1 LGRPAVTGVSLS
13 RPRVTFVRER
23 DGSVNL
29 PPPRNAEPS
38 SSLQLGIVSVTAL
51 SIHVDD
57 RLTQR
62 SFTVGPLDLSVDTAG
77 ASHPFGTFGP
87 DAFTARAGQADISG
101 TLAGRLAFDG
111 TRVNVDD
118 LTVETGEGRVG
129 MAGWMDVAGARPAV
143 SAHGKASVDLA
154 RAARLA
160 GVEGRVAR
168 GLAGNLEGT
177 IDVSGAL
184 AAPDISLAVV
194 SREAGYA
201 PIGLFRLNG
210 RSSFNGSRAVI
221 DML

>member
-1 LGRPAVTGVSLS
+1 VA
-13 RPRVTFVRER
+13 
-23 DGSVNL
+23 
-29 PPPRNAEPS
+29 
-38 SSLQLGIVSVTAL
+38 
-51 SIHVDD
+51 
-57 RLTQR
+57 
-62 SFTVGPLDLSVDTAG
+62 
-77 ASHPFGTFGP
+77 
-87 DAFTARAGQADISG
+87 
-101 TLAGRLAFDG
+101 LAGGEGEVDIWGPVGGRLGFDG

-118 LTVETGEGRVG
+118 LTVEPGEGRVG
-129 MAGWMDVAGARPAV
+129 MAGWMDVAGERPAV
-143 SAHGKASVDLA
+143 SAHVKASVDLA

-210 RSSFNGSRAVI
+210 R
-221 DML
+221 